1 MSIRSY
7 VADQLRRPSG
17 RFGRVVM
24 GRLLNR
30 LNRSSN
36 ELVLAALRLQPDDR
50 VLEVGFGG
58 GDMLDRI
65 AAIVTEGLIAGVDIS
80 EEMVDFCRQRL
91 HRAVQPERLDLRPAS
106 VEALPYADSDFDKAC
121 AVNTIYFWP
130 DTTQGLNELKR
141 VLRPGGT
148 VCIGFTD
155 AKSMQEMEQH
165 GFSLFDPK
173 EMEWALELAG
183 FTHIAFDKRTDW
195 RGDFY
200 CASGVA

>member
-7 VADQLRRPSG
+7 VAAQLRKPSG
-17 RFGRVVM
+17 RFGKLVM

-30 LNRSSN
+30 LNGPSN
-36 ELVLAALRLQPDDR
+36 ELVLGGLRLEPDDR

-58 GDMLDRI
+58 GDMLQRI
-65 AAIVTEGLIAGVDIS
+65 AATVTRGMIAGVDIS
-80 EEMVDFCRQRL
+80 DEMVAFCHERL
-91 HRAVQPERLDLRPAS
+91 RPSVAPERLDLRRAS
-106 VEALPYADSDFDKAC
+106 VEALPYPDNSFTKAC
-121 AVNTIYFWP
+121 ASNVIYFWP

-148 VCIGFTD
+148 LCIGFTG
-155 AKSMQEMEQH
+155 AESMREMAQH
-165 GFSLFDPK
+165 GFSLFEPK
-173 EMEWALELAG
+173 EIEWALELAG
-183 FTHIAFDKRTDW
+183 FTHIAFEKRTDW